1 MTKKKFLMVSLCII
15 LIAGCGRNDEISI
28 WSFDDEGKFYH
39 ISEEDYG
46 DDSIIFTSDKYVVN
60 NNSIDLGG
68 EKAKIEYTDYGLKII
83 YESGYSFEL
92 YEHRQQALESNEKY
106 WTSNTYYETIK
117 DENGYVI
124 EKDKL
129 VKYFTN
135 SNEIL
140 LPDTVNEIGKSVI
153 VSEIENIE
161 KITIVGEIK
170 KIGASAFCETS
181 VDIFVIEEGVEE
193 IGDYA
198 FSDSYFY
205 EIHIPNSVIKI
216 GKKAFNCSEGNEES
230 KIYVKKG
237 SYAEKYFAENEGVY
251 DGDVIVEE

>member
-1 MTKKKFLMVSLCII
+1 MTKKNFLMVSLCII
-15 LIAGCGRNDEISI
+15 LIAGCGRNDEISTEKETMLEPSTRQSNSVVGKWYRYEDWDEISI

-46 DDSIIFTSDKYVVN
+46 DDSIIFTSDKYV
-60 NNSIDLGG
+60 
-68 EKAKIEYTDYGLKII
+68 
-83 YESGYSFEL
+83 
-92 YEHRQQALESNEKY
+92 ALESNEKY

-117 DENGYVI
+117 DKNGYVI

-153 VSEIENIE
+153 VSELENIE